1 MYTRQSAVKTSFY
14 FAPYSHL
21 PHCSTLLR
29 LGEAIPEKPFFLNQ
43 FFFFKRRL
51 PLLIRFGHSPTI
63 YSLKCKSKLSAH
75 VQTDYY
81 HNFFITS
88 FTLVLIIT
96 GRAIAC
102 WLWETTTTL
111 YSVTLLVSTW
121 SDDQMA
127 IFSERFEKSF
137 YGWSNH
143 YWFTQICFLTS
154 PPGEEHTQIHS
165 FWSFDH
171 MIIWSNDHMI
181 IWPYDHVALWSCDWV
196 YEGHCLVGFWLQS
209 DFGGGPHLY

>member
-1 MYTRQSAVKTSFY
+1 MAREILPPRQVSLRVLCVPDSRRVVHSIHCIPCIVHTVWCIVYTVYTRQSAVKTSFY

-43 FFFFKRRL
+43 FFFFKQRL

-111 YSVTLLVSTW
+111 YSVTLLVST
-121 SDDQMA
+121 
-127 IFSERFEKSF
+127 
-137 YGWSNH
+137 
-143 YWFTQICFLTS
+143 
-154 PPGEEHTQIHS
+154 
-165 FWSFDH
+165 
-171 MIIWSNDHMI
+171 
-181 IWPYDHVALWSCDWV
+181 
-196 YEGHCLVGFWLQS
+196 
-209 DFGGGPHLY
+209 